1 MDAINAHNFVHEVNF
16 SGLCDKDVQR
26 PIDQFEGKKPV
37 RQWANGAPAV
47 HRSASHNK
55 VCVEK
60 IGEGVTAGGNGWIYA
75 GLAPSGF
82 VDKLRAGAADGV
94 VGMGIQE
101 VYLRLYLVFADPVIV
116 AFQQSDVLPAASRQ
130 GFSEISHHAEVRLS
144 QQW

>member
-75 GLAPSGF
+75 GLAPSGS
-82 VDKLRAGAADGV
+82 
-94 VGMGIQE
+94 
-101 VYLRLYLVFADPVIV
+101 YTFADLFDANFVV
-116 AFQQSDVLPAASRQ
+116 TCTAVYR
-130 GFSEISHHAEVRLS
+130 
-144 QQW
+144 W